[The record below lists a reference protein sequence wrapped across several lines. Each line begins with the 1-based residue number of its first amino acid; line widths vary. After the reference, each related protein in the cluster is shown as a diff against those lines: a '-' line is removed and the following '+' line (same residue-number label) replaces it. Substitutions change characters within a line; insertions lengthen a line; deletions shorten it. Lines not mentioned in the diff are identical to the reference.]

1 MFFYCCLILF
11 YLFLFLLVS
20 INQLVS
26 NFNRTLDNEGN
37 LRAELAGTRLITANQ
52 RRELVEQVRVQPGE
66 GHEWVVICMH
76 ACGVLEE
83 IIQLTESC
91 SFEQV
96 SLIYSIFIS
105 LRLQKRRV
113 EDFVA
118 TTTQMREDIRMA
130 HMKSDHEVLACM
142 PNLPYACT
150 L

>member
-1 MFFYCCLILF
+1 MSGWC
-11 YLFLFLLVS
+11 
-20 INQLVS
+20 
-26 NFNRTLDNEGN
+26 D
-37 LRAELAGTRLITANQ
+37 
-52 RRELVEQVRVQPGE
+52 
-66 GHEWVVICMH
+66 MH

-105 LRLQKRRV
+105 LRLQKRRI